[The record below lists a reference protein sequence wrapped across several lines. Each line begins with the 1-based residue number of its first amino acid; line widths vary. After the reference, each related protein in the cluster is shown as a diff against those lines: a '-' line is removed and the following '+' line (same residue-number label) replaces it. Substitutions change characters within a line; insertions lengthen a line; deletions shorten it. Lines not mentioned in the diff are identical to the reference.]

1 MAKPEKEKDLLTLYE
16 ANQIYFQQNKERAEQ
31 ISKVQVEA
39 HRAIDTAFKRA
50 GGQAGGHEPA
60 REQKDLR

>member
-1 MAKPEKEKDLLTLYE
+1 MAKPEREKDLLTLYE
-16 ANQIYFQQNKERAEQ
+16 ANQFYFRQCRERAEQ
-31 ISKVQVEA
+31 TSKLQVDA

-50 GGQAGGHEPA
+50 GGQARHEPA

>member
-1 MAKPEKEKDLLTLYE
+1 MARPEKEKDLLTLYE

-31 ISKVQVEA
+31 MSKVQVEA

-50 GGQAGGHEPA
+50 GGQASGHVPV

>member
-1 MAKPEKEKDLLTLYE
+1 MAKAEKEKDLLTLYE
-16 ANQIYFQQNKERAEQ
+16 ANQIYFKHNKERAEQ
-31 ISKVQVEA
+31 MSKVQIDA